1 MAGIEKSVAAD
12 KRGSWRESTR
22 RAQDLDRAPL
32 VRQLKIEHAQ
42 NERRGRTGIMTL
54 EPVLTPHGVLTL
66 RQTGNA
72 TALESEQGR
81 RLEKAF
87 IRGPGH
93 GLLWLGANEVGT
105 ALLPVLSYWREL
117 GVRYVTALCA
127 LPGVGDGHSKPP
139 VPIPADG
146 ELDTMAAAVPPMTGA
161 EYLTPA
167 VLAALWQG
175 MDAAFDAELAD
186 AKLSVQEFLKG
197 RHPAWNL
204 VGRVHFNLAE
214 NRKDAEAPFA
224 FLATYTTR
232 LSAQAKAQHLPL
244 GKALQ
249 EYAGARNRERLLS
262 LLVPV
267 QRAAEN
273 CPWLKAM
280 VDAGEIF
287 HPLRWS
293 PQQALQFLKDV
304 PAVEKAGVVVR
315 MPASWRMNRP
325 ARPQVKATV
334 GGNAPSQLGTDALL
348 DFRME
353 VTLDGESLSAA
364 EIKRLLAHSDGLAL
378 IRGKWVEVD
387 HERLN
392 RTLEQFEAI
401 ERRAATDGL
410 SFGEAMRMLA
420 GAGIAGDGAAGQEDV
435 DWSQTVAGPWLAE
448 TLAALRRPDG
458 LSRIDPGRSFAGTLR
473 PYQQVGVQWLYLLT
487 QLRLGACL
495 ADDMGLGKTIQVL
508 SLLLVLKNEARE
520 NRKPCLL
527 VAPASLL
534 ANWAAEIA
542 RFAPSLKTAV
552 VHPSAMS
559 SEKLNTD
566 GGNNFADV
574 DLVITSYGFLT
585 RTPWLETTAWWF
597 VVLDEAQAIKNP
609 AAKQTK
615 SAKRLKA
622 DMRIALTGTPI
633 ENRLSDLWSIFDF
646 INPGLLGSSSQ
657 FSAFVKRL
665 ADRPHNPY
673 GPLRD
678 LVRPYILRRLKTDK
692 SIIADLPDKTEVKTF
707 CLLSRKQAALY
718 QQAVAELAGHLED
731 VDGMKRRGIVLAFL
745 MRLKQICNHPSHWLG
760 DGAWAEEDSG
770 KLARLRD
777 IAEVVAARQE
787 KALIFTQFKET
798 TAPLAAFLS
807 SVFGRPGLVLHGE
820 TEVKKRKDLVRQFQ
834 EDEDVPFFVL
844 SVKAGGTG
852 LNLTAAAHV
861 IHFDRWWNPA
871 VENQA
876 TDRAFRIGQTKNVL
890 VHKFICRGTVEEK
903 IDHLI
908 ESKQQLAGD
917 FLSGAADMLLTEMKD
932 EELLKLVALD
942 LGTAMQEG

>member
-1 MAGIEKSVAAD
+1 
-12 KRGSWRESTR
+12 
-22 RAQDLDRAPL
+22 
-32 VRQLKIEHAQ
+32 
-42 NERRGRTGIMTL
+42 MTL
-54 EPVLTPHGVLTL
+54 EPVLTPHGLLTL
-66 RQTGNA
+66 RKTGK
-72 TALESEQGR
+72 ALASESEQGL

-87 IRGPGH
+87 IRGSGH
-93 GLLWLGANEVGT
+93 GLLRLGADEVGT
-105 ALLPVLSYWREL
+105 ALPPVLSYWREL

-127 LPGVGDGHSKPP
+127 LPGVGDGRTKPP

-146 ELDTMAAAVPPMTGA
+146 ELDKMAAAAPPMTGA
-161 EYLTPA
+161 EYLTAA
-167 VLAALWQG
+167 VLADLWRG
-175 MDAAFDAELAD
+175 MDSAFDAELAD
-186 AKLSVQEFLKG
+186 TSLSVQEFLKG

-214 NRKDAEAPFA
+214 NRKDENAPFA

-232 LSAQAKAQHLPL
+232 LSAEAKAQHLPL

-262 LLVPV
+262 LLMPV

-280 VDAGEIF
+280 VDAGDVF

-293 PQQALQFLKDV
+293 AQQALQFLKDV
-304 PAVEKAGVVVR
+304 PALENAGVVVR

-458 LSRIDPGRSFAGTLR
+458 LSRVDPGRFLHGTLR
-473 PYQQVGVQWLYLLT
+473 PYQQAGVQWLYLLT

-520 NRKPCLL
+520 NRKSCLL

-542 RFAPSLKTAV
+542 RFAPSLKTVV
-552 VHPSAMS
+552 VHPSAEPA
-559 SEKLNTD
+559 EKLKADDAANL
-566 GGNNFADV
+566 ADV
-574 DLVITSYGFLT
+574 DLVITSYGFLARSPWLGT
-585 RTPWLETTAWWF
+585 TPWRL

-615 SAKRLKA
+615 TVKQLRA
-622 DMRIALTGTPI
+622 DTRIALTGTPI
-633 ENRLSDLWSIFDF
+633 EKRLSDLWSIFDF
-646 INPGLLGSSSQ
+646 INPGLLGSSTQ
-657 FSAFVKRL
+657 FSSFVKHL
-665 ADRPHNPY
+665 ADRPHNPF

-718 QQAVAELAGHLED
+718 QQAVGDLARQLED
-731 VDGMKRRGIVLAFL
+731 VDGMQRRGIVLAFL
-745 MRLKQICNHPSHWLG
+745 MRLKQICNHPSQWLG

-770 KLARLRD
+770 KFARLRD
-777 IAEVVAARQE
+777 LAEVVAARQE

-798 TAPLAAFLS
+798 TAPLAAFLG

-834 EDEDVPFFVL
+834 EDENVPFFVL
-844 SVKAGGTG
+844 SLKAGGAG
-852 LNLTAAAHV
+852 LNLTAASHV

-890 VHKFICRGTVEEK
+890 VHKFICRGTVEDK
-903 IDHLI
+903 IDNMI
-908 ESKQQLAGD
+908 ELKQQLAGD
-917 FLSGAADMLLTEMKD
+917 FLSGGTDMLLTEMKD
-932 EELLKLVALD
+932 EDLLKLVALD
-942 LGTAMQEG
+942 LGAAMKEG

>member
-1 MAGIEKSVAAD
+1 
-12 KRGSWRESTR
+12 
-22 RAQDLDRAPL
+22 
-32 VRQLKIEHAQ
+32 
-42 NERRGRTGIMTL
+42 MTML
-54 EPVLTPHGVLTL
+54 APVLTPHGLLTL
-66 RQTGNA
+66 RQTGEA
-72 TALESEQGR
+72 LALEPEQGS
-81 RLEKAF
+81 RLEQAF
-87 IRGPGH
+87 VRGCGH
-93 GLLWLGANEVGT
+93 GLLCLGADEVGT
-105 ALLPVLSYWREL
+105 VLPPVLSYWREL
-117 GVRYVTALCA
+117 GARYVTALCA
-127 LPGVGDGHSKPP
+127 LPGIGEGAKPP
-139 VPIPADG
+139 VPIPAEG

-161 EYLTPA
+161 EYLTAA
-167 VLAALWQG
+167 VLADLWRG

-186 AKLSVQEFLKG
+186 AKLSVQEFLKS

-214 NRKDAEAPFA
+214 NRKDEDAPFA

-232 LSAQAKAQHLPL
+232 LSAEAKAQHLPL

-249 EYAGARNRERLLS
+249 EYAGTRNRERLLS
-262 LLVPV
+262 LLTPV
-267 QRAAEN
+267 QRAAEH

-293 PQQALQFLKDV
+293 PQQAVQFLKDV
-304 PAVEKAGVVVR
+304 PALESAGVVVR
-315 MPASWRMNRP
+315 MPANWRMNRP
-325 ARPQVKATV
+325 ARPQVKATI
-334 GGNAPSQLGTDALL
+334 GGNAPSQLGMDALL

-353 VTLDGESLSAA
+353 VTLDGEKLSAA

-387 HERLN
+387 HARLS
-392 RTLEQFEAI
+392 RTLDQFEAI
-401 ERRAATDGL
+401 EHRAAVDGL

-420 GAGIAGDGAAGQEDV
+420 GAGIAENGSGGQAGI

-458 LSRIDPGRSFAGTLR
+458 LARIDPGRFLLGTLR
-473 PYQQVGVQWLYLLT
+473 PYQQAGVQWLYLLT

-508 SLLLVLKNEARE
+508 SLLLVLKNEAGDK
-520 NRKPCLL
+520 RKPCLL

-542 RFAPSLKTAV
+542 RFAPSLKAVV
-552 VHPSAMS
+552 VHPSAAPA
-559 SEKLNTD
+559 EKLKADDADNL
-566 GGNNFADV
+566 ADV
-574 DLVITSYGFLT
+574 DLVITSYGFLARSPWLGT
-585 RTPWLETTAWWF
+585 TPWRL

-615 SAKRLKA
+615 TVKQLRA
-622 DMRIALTGTPI
+622 DTRIALTGTPI

-646 INPGLLGSSSQ
+646 INPGLLGSSKQ
-657 FSAFVKRL
+657 FSSFVKHL
-665 ADRPHNPY
+665 ADQSHNPF

-692 SIIADLPDKTEVKTF
+692 SIIADLPDKIEVKTF
-707 CLLSRKQAALY
+707 CPLSRKQAALY
-718 QQAVAELAGHLED
+718 QQAVEELARQLED
-731 VDGMKRRGIVLAFL
+731 VDGMQRRGTVLAFL
-745 MRLKQICNHPSHWLG
+745 MRLKQICNHPSQWLG

-798 TAPLAAFLS
+798 TAPLVAFLG
-807 SVFGRPGLVLHGE
+807 SVFGRAGLVLHGE
-820 TEVKKRKDLVRQFQ
+820 TEVKKRKELVRQFQ
-834 EDEDVPFFVL
+834 EDENVPFFVL
-844 SVKAGGTG
+844 SLKAGGAG
-852 LNLTAAAHV
+852 LNLTAASHV

-890 VHKFICRGTVEEK
+890 VHKFICRGTVEDK
-903 IDHLI
+903 IDQMI

-917 FLSGAADMLLTEMKD
+917 FLSGGPDVVLTEMKD

-942 LGTAMQEG
+942 LGAAMKER